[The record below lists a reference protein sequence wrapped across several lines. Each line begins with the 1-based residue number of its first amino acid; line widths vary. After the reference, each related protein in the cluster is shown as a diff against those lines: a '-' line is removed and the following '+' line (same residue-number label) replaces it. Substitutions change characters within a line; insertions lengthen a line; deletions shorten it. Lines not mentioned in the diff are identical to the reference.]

1 MDMFKFHNPTSP
13 MLMEQGEFLDDI
25 LTVMWIEK
33 YRDAG
38 EFTITADADT
48 DIREDLPIG
57 TYISH
62 MNTDVIMVV
71 ENHEISEDS
80 VKGKAPEVKIT
91 GRSLETIL
99 EQRIVGSNKA
109 LPFSGDIVDYL
120 LPADYT
126 WNQAIKLIQDHCIAG
141 HVVRPEDVI
150 PNMQVIST
158 VSMTSVRE
166 DRAAK
171 PGTVYAN
178 LLPLLQVDNLGI
190 KVSRPGPWSPAGASS
205 TNYVFLIHAG
215 VDKSKEVVF
224 SYNSGEITT
233 ADYLWSNKAL
243 KNAAFVSGKWVQVFV
258 TSGEILQDR
267 RTMFVDGSDIDKGY
281 TAAPIGGFL
290 DACVAA
296 MTQLGKEALAA
307 QGHIALSKAEV
318 RRDVTKAIYRKDFG
332 IGDLVTV
339 EGDYDEA
346 RVMRVSEYVEIE
358 DSNGDSGYPTFTI
371 DIDTSY

>member
-1 MDMFKFHNPTSP
+1 VDLFKFHNPTSP

-48 DIREDLPIG
+48 DVRDDLPIG

-99 EQRIVGSNKA
+99 EQRIVGSNKT
-109 LPFSGDIVDYL
+109 LPFSGEILDYA

-126 WNQAIKLIQDHCIAG
+126 WNQAIKLIQDHCISG

-150 PNMQVIST
+150 PNMQVVST
-158 VSMTSVRE
+158 VNMNSVRE

-178 LLPLLQVDNLGI
+178 LVSLLQVDNLGI

-205 TNYVFLIHAG
+205 TDYVFLIHAG

-258 TSGEILQDR
+258 TSGETLQDR
-267 RTMFVDGSDIDKGY
+267 RTMLVDGSDIDKGY

-296 MTQLGKEALAA
+296 MTQLGKEAIAA
-307 QGHIALSKAEV
+307 QNNIALSKAEV
-318 RRDVTKAIYRKDFG
+318 RRDVTKAVYRKDFG

-358 DSNGDSGYPTFTI
+358 DSNGDSGYPTFTL

>member
-1 MDMFKFHNPTSP
+1 VDLFKFHNPTSP

-48 DIREDLPIG
+48 DVRDDLPIG

-99 EQRIVGSNKA
+99 EQRIVGSNKT
-109 LPFSGDIVDYL
+109 LPFSGEILDYA

-126 WNQAIKLIQDHCIAG
+126 WNQAIKLIQDHCISG

-150 PNMQVIST
+150 PNMQVVST
-158 VSMTSVRE
+158 VNMNSVRE

-178 LLPLLQVDNLGI
+178 LVSLLQVDNLGI

-205 TNYVFLIHAG
+205 TDYVFLIHAG

-258 TSGEILQDR
+258 TSGETLQDR
-267 RTMFVDGSDIDKGY
+267 RTMLVDGSDIDKGY

-296 MTQLGKEALAA
+296 MTQLGKEAIAA
-307 QGHIALSKAEV
+307 QNNIALSKAEV
-318 RRDVTKAIYRKDFG
+318 RRDVTKAVYRKDFG